1 MGCNK
6 KNKTKVPLSRRMQE
20 VGGGLRGWARIVIS
34 PPHLSTS
41 LLSPRPRP
49 VPIPVPVPSSPP
61 LSSPHPFRPRRPRVV
76 SLSSTLDPPYEQGLV
91 AVVVGLPRPRC
102 GPGHGR
108 GRHLCP
114 SPVPHHP
121 VGAPT
126 TPTRADA
133 RCGGAGAGLVPSF
146 PRLGSLPPFLSSS
159 SHRPFRCRPPIV
171 VVPSFSL
178 SSPCSCRPLIV
189 VVPVP
194 GRHRPVIV
202 VSRFTRHLKICW

>member
-1 MGCNK
+1 
-6 KNKTKVPLSRRMQE
+6 MQE
-20 VGGGLRGWARIVIS
+20 GGGPRGWARVVIS
-34 PPHLSTS
+34 PPRLSSS

-49 VPIPVPVPSSPP
+49 VVPIPIPVPVPVPSSPP
-61 LSSPHPFRPRRPRVV
+61 LSSPRPFRPRRPRVV

-91 AVVVGLPRPRC
+91 AVVAGLPRPRC
-102 GPGHGR
+102 GRGR
-108 GRHLCP
+108 GRGRRPCP
-114 SPVPHHP
+114 SPVPRHP

-146 PRLGSLPPFLSSS
+146 PRLGSLPPFSSS
-159 SHRPFRCRPPIV
+159 SSRRPFRRRPPVV

-178 SSPCSCRPLIV
+178 SSPCSRRPLVV

-194 GRHRPVIV
+194 GRRRPVIV
-202 VSRFTRHLKICW
+202 VSRFTRYLKICW